1 MRFSELKYLIII
13 CIFVLA
19 SFCSFYGNLSQS
31 TDLNLV
37 NTNNNLY
44 LPQKMISISH
54 DNIWPISGNTTIDLP
69 QSSPFGPRQQASA
82 GYRYDFHRG
91 IDIPADYGTPIHAI
105 ADGYV
110 RLVSINETY
119 EQRDDGS
126 IVNIYTSTVIQLKHN
141 VSNWPDTYYS
151 TYLHVNGTQT
161 LVSAGSFVSK
171 GEIIGFVG
179 DDPTTS
185 FPHLHFEIR
194 YDGLYQYH
202 NVNPWEFL
210 PYINTASHEVTLI
223 DITEVN
229 SSYSNIS
236 VQLKAQANELDIDE
250 IEITLFDI
258 NENLLENRS
267 LSFNKINRNV
277 TENYIE
283 ILDNNTISK
292 DNYLIEVFPSKFNG
306 YSSIIHWNYT
316 FIDVPVNSD
325 VNTMKIRG
333 LDVQG
338 LESVV
343 EVNISVDTTAPVI
356 TILSPKNITYS
367 IQSVWLNFTTDEQTT
382 WVGYSLDGNVTVTIS
397 GNVSL
402 SSLFGGGHSIVVY
415 TNDSKGNMGQST
427 TIWFSIDT
435 IAPTITIISPI
446 NTTYSIQS
454 VWLNFTTDEQT
465 TWVGY
470 SLEGNTNVTISGNMS
485 LNSLSAGAH
494 TIVVY
499 ARDAAGN
506 IGVSTTISYS
516 VEIISTTT
524 TIPTTTPTT
533 IIDTTT
539 TLTTIIN
546 TTTTTS
552 VSPPDDGGTPG
563 FTLITVISI
572 IAIILVIKRSR
583 KSQKLS

>member
-1 MRFSELKYLIII
+1 MVKFSISKYSIII
-13 CIFVLA
+13 IIAFVLA
-19 SFCSFYGNLSQS
+19 LFSSFYPNLSQS
-31 TDLNLV
+31 TDLNLL
-37 NTNNNLY
+37 NNNDVPFR
-44 LPQKMISISH
+44 PQKKILISH
-54 DNIWPISGNTTIDLP
+54 NNIWPISGNTTIDLP

-126 IVNIYTSTVIQLKHN
+126 IVNLYASTVIQLKHN

-185 FPHLHFEIR
+185 FAHLHFEIR

-210 PYINTASHEVTLI
+210 PYINTASHKVTLI
-223 DITEVN
+223 DFTEVN

-306 YSSIIHWNYT
+306 DSSIIYWNYT

-325 VNTMKIRG
+325 VNKMKIRG

-356 TILSPKNITYS
+356 TILSPTNITYS
-367 IQSVWLNFTTDEQTT
+367 IQSVWLNFTTDEQTAWVGYSLDGNVNVTISGNVSLSSLSAGVHTVVVYANDSKGNLGQSTPVWFSIDTVAPTITIISPINTTYAVDTVWLNFTTDEQTT
-382 WVGYSLDGNVTVTIS
+382 WVGYSLDGNV
-397 GNVSL
+397 
-402 SSLFGGGHSIVVY
+402 
-415 TNDSKGNMGQST
+415 
-427 TIWFSIDT
+427 
-435 IAPTITIISPI
+435 
-446 NTTYSIQS
+446 
-454 VWLNFTTDEQT
+454 
-465 TWVGY
+465 
-470 SLEGNTNVTISGNMS
+470 NVTISGNMS
-485 LNSLSAGAH
+485 LSSLSAGAH
-494 TIVVY
+494 SIVVW
-499 ARDAAGN
+499 ANDSEGN
-506 IGVSTTISYS
+506 MGFSTTIWFS
-516 VEIISTTT
+516 IG
-524 TIPTTTPTT
+524 TI
-533 IIDTTT
+533 D
-539 TLTTIIN
+539 

-552 VSPPDDGGTPG
+552 VSPPDGGGTPG
-563 FTLITVISI
+563 FTFITVISM
-572 IAIILVIKRSR
+572 IAIILLVTRSR
-583 KSQKLS
+583 KPPKL